1 MVGEE
6 RFYGLILL
14 LAHVQLCDDF
24 CKTQF
29 FSAIARLKFKFTD
42 HKHFYNIEH
51 HNILFL
57 AFDSPDRGLNVMATS
72 NSITLI

>member
-1 MVGEE
+1 MGS
-6 RFYGLILL
+6 FCFLL
-14 LAHVQLCDDF
+14 MFSFVTTF
-24 CKTQF
+24 VKPNF
-29 FSAIARLKFKFTD
+29 FSAIARLRFKFTD

-51 HNILFL
+51 QNILFL

>member
-24 CKTQF
+24 CKTQLF
-29 FSAIARLKFKFTD
+29 FNCKT
-42 HKHFYNIEH
+42 
-51 HNILFL
+51 
-57 AFDSPDRGLNVMATS
+57 LN
-72 NSITLI
+72 LIH